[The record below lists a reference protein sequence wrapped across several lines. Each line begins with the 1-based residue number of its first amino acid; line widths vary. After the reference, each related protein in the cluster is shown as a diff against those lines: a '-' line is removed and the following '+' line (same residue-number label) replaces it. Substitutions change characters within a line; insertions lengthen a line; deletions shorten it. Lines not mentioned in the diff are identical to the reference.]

1 MEDQNQDSQNP
12 IYMLMKFFVD
22 ARQLLIRCTKPD
34 RREFTKIAYAVAIG
48 FCLMGF
54 IGFFIKLIHI
64 PIINIIVGG
73 GKA

>member
-1 MEDQNQDSQNP
+1 MADKEDSQNP
-12 IYMLMKFFVD
+12 IQSIGEFFKD
-22 ARQLLIRCTKPD
+22 SKQLLIRCTKPD
-34 RREFTKIAYAVAIG
+34 KREFTKIAYAVAIG

-73 GKA
+73 GKS